1 MLIRVSVE
9 TRHFNWNNNM
19 KKKDSSGIAR
29 LTLCIAATA
38 VLAAC
43 GGGGSDGS
51 SSGSS
56 SSSGNS
62 GTTAATS
69 MSGTVAIG
77 NALMGAPITI
87 LDATGKT
94 ATVTSGSNGTYS
106 VSISGLTAPFVITA
120 TDPSGASGTLYSIVA
135 STATSNGAP
144 VTANVTPLTTAVA
157 ALLTSGG
164 NPLALTQ
171 SGGLSAV
178 TSSSVST
185 AVATLDS
192 ALAPI
197 LTANGLS
204 AASFDPVGGIFTPNQ
219 SGADAVIDSVAV
231 GPATKGTG
239 LQITSLADP
248 DTAIAL
254 NQGTTVAAPLRAP
267 SQPANYLATLVSQ
280 LGQCMSAMQA
290 SPGATS
296 QACASTIDAS
306 YLNDGYASFGTRH
319 SLFRKG
325 TTLQGVKTVAF
336 LPAGTLPAIKNPA
349 ALVYFLIT
357 EADGTPNFAS
367 DIVQQLPNGS
377 WDIIGNQAQYD
388 LYIASFV
395 GRVQFT
401 NAADAGNG
409 RFESGLNIQIPVNV
423 TVNGANQYVGSA
435 LVTGPGLP
443 ASGISML
450 SPNAGIGPYL
460 TFPLKAVTAPP
471 AQAQTSVPS
480 WPDVGM
486 STQYKWSWASLS
498 GAASSFK
505 PTTPDYSAA
514 PVDVSTIRQHGVY
527 TITLFDAAG
536 QQIGTPQKVLNIA
549 SNMNAA
555 TGATVPW
562 QTLGSDVIANLLTAG
577 GSGTSTAS
585 SMTMPTAN
593 IDWTAPAAGLAY
605 PNPWVAI
612 NSQSAA
618 QFANGVET
626 YQAQPYDV
634 MNWATPKVNGTTYSS
649 TISGFVDQLT
659 STGSNVNAES
669 AVQVQLG
676 WQAGGDYYINTWQYN
691 N

>member
-1 MLIRVSVE
+1 
-9 TRHFNWNNNM
+9 M

-43 GGGGSDGS
+43 GGGGDGGS

-56 SSSGNS
+56 SSPGNS
-62 GTTAATS
+62 NTTAAS
-69 MSGTVAIG
+69 AMSGTVAIG
-77 NALMGAPITI
+77 NALVGAPVTVM
-87 LDATGKT
+87 DATGKT
-94 ATVTSGSNGTYS
+94 TTVTSGSNGTYS

-120 TDPSGASGTLYSIVA
+120 TDPSGASGTLYSVVA
-135 STATSNGAP
+135 SAATSQGAP

-157 ALLTSGG
+157 ALLTASG
-164 NPLALTQ
+164 NPLTLTQ
-171 SGGLSAV
+171 SGGLTAV

-185 AVATLDS
+185 AIATLDK
-192 ALAPI
+192 ALAQI
-197 LTANGLS
+197 LNANGLS
-204 AASFDPVGGIFTPNQ
+204 ASSFDPVGGAFTPNQ
-219 SGADAVIDSVAV
+219 SGADAVIDAVAV
-231 GPATKGTG
+231 APSAKGTG
-239 LQITSLADP
+239 LQLTSLADP
-248 DTAIAL
+248 DTPIAL
-254 NQGTTVAAPLRAP
+254 NQGTTAPAALSVPT
-267 SQPANYLATLVSQ
+267 QPANYLATLVSQ
-280 LGQCMSAMQA
+280 LGQCMNAMQA
-290 SPGATS
+290 TPGTTNA
-296 QACASTIDAS
+296 ACASAIDAS
-306 YLNDGYASFGTRH
+306 YLNDGYKSFGTRH
-319 SLFRKG
+319 TLFTKG

-336 LPAGTLPAIKNPA
+336 LPAGTLPAISNPA
-349 ALVYFLIT
+349 ALVYFLVT

-367 DIVQQLPNGS
+367 DVVQKLPNGT

-388 LYIASFV
+388 IYIASFV
-395 GRVQFT
+395 GRTQFT
-401 NAADAGNG
+401 NSADAGNG
-409 RFESGLNIQIPVNV
+409 RLESGLNIQIPVNMK
-423 TVNGANQYVGSA
+423 VNGLTQYVGSA

-443 ASGISML
+443 ASGVYML
-450 SPNAGIGPYL
+450 SPSAGIGPYL
-460 TFPLKAVTAPP
+460 AFPLKAVTAPP
-471 AQAQTSVPS
+471 AHVSTSTPS

-498 GAASSFK
+498 GGASAFT
-505 PTTPDYSAA
+505 PTTPEYTPA

-527 TITLFDAAG
+527 TITLYDANG

-555 TGATVPW
+555 AGTTVSW

-593 IDWTAPAAGLAY
+593 IDWTVPTASLAY

-612 NSQSAA
+612 NSQGAGV
-618 QFANGVET
+618 FTNGVQT

-649 TISGFVDQLT
+649 TLSGFVDQLT
-659 STGSNVNAES
+659 STANANAES